1 MSGFTP
7 GPWKTD
13 GEVASMEINGR
24 LVPVYEVMAESDACW
39 VAQVLDHHRCGATAP
54 GAANAR
60 LIAAAPRM
68 YEALKTKLKWCR
80 EHGDCADA
88 ALMAD
93 EYCSDECVA
102 MAAVLTEIEGKS
114 NVKA

>member
-24 LVPVYEVMAESDACW
+24 LVPVYEVMAESDACC

-68 YEALKTKLKWCR
+68 YEAFHEILLYLGLVGHHSEK
-80 EHGDCADA
+80 E
-88 ALMAD
+88 ALVV
-93 EYCSDECVA
+93 EIIECIVLR
-102 MAAVLTEIEGKS
+102 VLTEIEGKS

>member
-24 LVPVYEVMAESDACW
+24 LVPVYEVMADSDACW

-68 YEALKTKLKWCR
+68 YEALK
-80 EHGDCADA
+80 
-88 ALMAD
+88 
-93 EYCSDECVA
+93 
-102 MAAVLTEIEGKS
+102 AVLPKLAHQIECLEMNPTGAWPQS
-114 NVKA
+114 GSV

>member
-54 GAANAR
+54 GAVNAR
-60 LIAAAPRM
+60 LIAAAPAM
-68 YEALKTKLKWCR
+68 YELWR
-80 EHGDCADA
+80 EWIEMVERAEPASNDQILAHEAR
-88 ALMAD
+88 
-93 EYCSDECVA
+93 VRT
-102 MAAVLTEIEGKS
+102 VLTEIEGKS
-114 NVKA
+114 NV